1 MSFFGFGLVFF
12 FVLFFCFLFFVFCF
26 LFFFQDRVSLCSSG
40 CPGSHFVDQAG
51 LELRNP
57 TTSASRELGL
67 KACLTQM
74 SFIVRD
80 VLLEKAGLVFH
91 KGNAG
96 KYHLC
101 IYTHILIVSL
111 VF

>member
-1 MSFFGFGLVFF
+1 MTEFP
-12 FVLFFCFLFFVFCF
+12 
-26 LFFFQDRVSLCSSG
+26 QVSAKLTN
-40 CPGSHFVDQAG
+40 HLIKKWTKLA
-51 LELRNP
+51 
-57 TTSASRELGL
+57 TASRELGL